1 VERLSGASFGHF
13 GFFVRGSRR
22 SPIHS
27 NRIAFP
33 GLLSRKIVTVAGAD
47 GDGKGGADGDGKGGA
62 DGDGLE
68 LGSAGEG
75 KDPEPAHVA
84 GVEQAD
90 DARSGPKVVAELQ
103 SGRGLERSQLFLET
117 GGDEELRLCGQ

>member
-1 VERLSGASFGHF
+1 MERLSGASFGHF

-27 NRIAFP
+27 NCIAFP
-33 GLLSRKIVTVAGAD
+33 GLLSRKIVTVA
-47 GDGKGGADGDGKGGA
+47 GADGDGKGGA